1 MRKRLSL
8 LLFLCIGSICFFV
21 TPVRAHLVGAF
32 QDFLVGL
39 NQKDSTKELEEA
51 IQKTNEQHGVLQE
64 KEKEQKKIYEKEQEK
79 MLEKMTFYDTVAFD
93 TYASLLFDNQ
103 QVVDIFANE
112 TIMKRILDKD
122 IEKLES
128 FYQKYQ
134 QLNDAKESV
143 QGYKELLKEI
153 EVNNAQ
159 KQWLTDAFSNLQERN
174 RAQFAAVLQAMWNQ
188 DMKKIDE
195 YLEADSKKVS
205 KNLGE
210 LLSDNHTN
218 QINSLDYNTINK
230 QTKMKYLI
238 QNDHVYITY
247 KQNDAHIILISQLVP
262 YKKQKD
268 SYTLQI
274 EAGFLNGYA
283 VSQKIID
290 SLNPKFILSYE
301 AIKTEKDKK
310 WVIQQSSNRF
320 VFQPSGTIMD

>member
-8 LLFLCIGSICFFV
+8 LLFLCIGSICFFI

-51 IQKTNEQHGVLQE
+51 IQKTNEQHSVLQE

-159 KQWLTDAFSNLQERN
+159 KQWLTDVFSNLQERN

-230 QTKMKYLI
+230 HTKMKYLI

-290 SLNPKFILSYE
+290 SLNPKFILSYD